1 MSLGIHYNHGSAD
14 IGTYIKNPEV
24 WSVKDGMLPLMQGA
38 GLGIELD
45 EEKIREAAVKAKA
58 WRSPYFQGPG
68 GEWREW

>member
-1 MSLGIHYNHGSAD
+1 
-14 IGTYIKNPEV
+14 
-24 WSVKDGMLPLMQGA
+24 MLPLMQGP

-45 EEKIREAAVKAKA
+45 EGKIREAAVKAKA